1 MNIEKKI
8 VSVNDFIVTE
18 TVIEPKTPVADLEEY
33 LRSEK
38 TTGKVQYDLSR
49 GGKSRYLL
57 TERTRLTQAQS
68 AQLRAILG
76 WSENNS

>member
-18 TVIEPKTPVADLEEY
+18 TVIEPKTPIGDLAEF
-33 LRSEK
+33 LRERK
-38 TTGKVQYDLSR
+38 TTGKIQYDLSQ
-49 GGKSRYLL
+49 GGNQRFLL
-57 TERTRLTQAQS
+57 TERTKLTVAQA

-76 WSENNS
+76 WPENND